1 MGDMAHIA
9 ARWRYWEPL
18 EVIASLQRRVPRIQY
33 MVAARRRHEEAA
45 MACRI
50 AGLSWDVIERHAL
63 DDPRTSE
70 DERRMCIAAAQER
83 QRTRPN
89 TVKSKV
95 NERYRRIRN
104 EKLMEG

>member
-50 AGLSWDVIERHAL
+50 AEMLPEASGWGRVMWYPSHER
-63 DDPRTSE
+63 P
-70 DERRMCIAAAQER
+70 
-83 QRTRPN
+83 
-89 TVKSKV
+89 
-95 NERYRRIRN
+95 
-104 EKLMEG
+104 